1 MEIVTDYYY
10 ANTSHSFSNWSAS
23 SHYSHVYSEFM
34 LSVSM
39 ITCLLCRV
47 TTQWSVTAGEGEAVS
62 DLQLGVGHQPQE
74 GSLGYPAA
82 AGAGLQL
89 VTVLDE
95 LHDHQAVN
103 LDNLQREDCVRED
116 LEEEAGPTSIL
127 ESFSVFLRELP
138 RESDMVSYRYRT
150 GLFVTSGES
159 LQSLKTGSSRII
171 SLWCPSTYHRNTVFH
186 PK

>member
-1 MEIVTDYYY
+1 MS
-10 ANTSHSFSNWSAS
+10 NTTTKLSLLGRFLIGQPLAS
-23 SHYSHVYSEFM
+23 TLYFYSSLCCLNDH
-34 LSVSM
+34 LS
-39 ITCLLCRV
+39 CV
-47 TTQWSVTAGEGEAVS
+47 TTHWWVTARKGEAVS
-62 DLQLGVGHQPQE
+62 DLQLGVGHQPQR
-74 GSLGYPAA
+74 GALGYPAA

-103 LDNLQREDCVRED
+103 LDNLQTDDHVRKD

-159 LQSLKTGSSRII
+159 LQSLKSGSSRII
-171 SLWCPSTYHRNTVFH
+171 SFWYPSTYHLITVFH

>member
-1 MEIVTDYYY
+1 M
-10 ANTSHSFSNWSAS
+10 
-23 SHYSHVYSEFM
+23 
-34 LSVSM
+34 
-39 ITCLLCRV
+39 
-47 TTQWSVTAGEGEAVS
+47 S
-62 DLQLGVGHQPQE
+62 DLQLGVGHQPQQ
-74 GSLGYPAA
+74 GALGYPAA

-103 LDNLQREDCVRED
+103 LDNLQTEDRVRED

-138 RESDMVSYRYRT
+138 RESDMVSYRFRT

-159 LQSLKTGSSRII
+159 CQSLKTGSSRII
-171 SLWCPSTYHRNTVFH
+171 SL
-186 PK
+186 